1 MKEKSIIKFENF
13 SFRYDS
19 ANEFILKNINLEI
32 NKNEL
37 VILAGPT
44 GCGKSTLLRS
54 IIGLIPHMHGGEY
67 KGKVIVDQLVVNDV
81 KITDLAKKAG
91 FVFQNPE
98 NQIFMFS
105 IERDIAFGLENLA
118 TSRTI
123 MKERVDSILSLLEI
137 EHLATKAPHEL
148 SDGEKQ
154 KAALAGILA
163 MQPKI
168 LILDEPTS
176 LLDPKTAINFI
187 NIVNDLRK
195 KIGMTIVIVEHRLDL
210 VVGIADKLIILSNGK
225 IIENDNPKQV
235 LHYSNQLIPEIGI
248 PVISRLYRNLA
259 KSNYDFD
266 NVVVTVKDM
275 VKEMRRKK
283 FNDWI

>member
-176 LLDPKTAINFI
+176 LLDPKTAIDFI

-283 FNDWI
+283 FND

>member
-1 MKEKSIIKFENF
+1 MKEESIIKFENF

-19 ANEFILKNINLEI
+19 ANEFILKNVNLEI

-54 IIGLIPHMHGGEY
+54 IIGLIPHMHNGEY
-67 KGKVIVDQLVVNDV
+67 KGKVIVDQSIVKDV
-81 KITDLAKKAG
+81 KITELAKKAG

-105 IERDIAFGLENLA
+105 IERDIAFGLENLG
-118 TSRTI
+118 TNRTI
-123 MKERVDSILSLLEI
+123 MRERVDSILSLLEI
-137 EHLATKAPHEL
+137 EHLAMKAPHEL

-154 KAALAGILA
+154 RAALAGILA

-176 LLDPKTAINFI
+176 LLDPKTAMNFI

-195 KIGMTIVIVEHRLDL
+195 KIGMTVVIVEHRLDL
-210 VVGIADKLIILSNGK
+210 VLEIADKLIILSNGK
-225 IIENDNPKQV
+225 VIENDSPKQV
-235 LHYSNQLIPEIGI
+235 LHHSKQLIPEIGI
-248 PVISRLYRNLA
+248 PVISRLYRELA
-259 KSNYDFD
+259 KLNYDFD
-266 NVVVTVKDM
+266 KAIVTVKDM
-275 VKEMRRKK
+275 VKEITRKK
-283 FNDWI
+283 VND

>member
-67 KGKVIVDQLVVNDV
+67 KGKIIVDQLVVNDV

-283 FNDWI
+283 FND

>member
-67 KGKVIVDQLVVNDV
+67 KGKIIVDQLVVNDV

>member
-105 IERDIAFGLENLA
+105 IERDIVFGLENLG

-259 KSNYDFD
+259 KSNYNFN
-266 NVVVTVKDM
+266 NVIVTVKDM

-283 FNDWI
+283 FND

>member
-176 LLDPKTAINFI
+176 LLDPKTAIDFI

-225 IIENDNPKQV
+225 IIENNNPKQV

-266 NVVVTVKDM
+266 NVIVTVKDM

-283 FNDWI
+283 FND

>member
-67 KGKVIVDQLVVNDV
+67 KGRVIVDQLVVNDV

-105 IERDIAFGLENLA
+105 IERDIVFGLENLG

-123 MKERVDSILSLLEI
+123 MKERVDSILSLLKI

-176 LLDPKTAINFI
+176 LLDPKTAIDFI

-225 IIENDNPKQV
+225 IIENNNPKQV

-266 NVVVTVKDM
+266 NVIVTVKDM

-283 FNDWI
+283 FND

>member
-1 MKEKSIIKFENF
+1 MKKKSIIKFENF

-105 IERDIAFGLENLA
+105 IERDIVFGLENLG

-123 MKERVDSILSLLEI
+123 MKERVDSILSLLKI

-176 LLDPKTAINFI
+176 LLDPKTAIDFI

-225 IIENDNPKQV
+225 IIENNNPKQV

-266 NVVVTVKDM
+266 NVIVTVKDM

-283 FNDWI
+283 FND

>member
-19 ANEFILKNINLEI
+19 SNEFILKDISLEI

-54 IIGLIPHMHGGEY
+54 IIGLIPHMHSGEY
-67 KGKVIVDQLVVNDV
+67 KGRVIVDQLVVNDV

-118 TSRTI
+118 TNKTVMR
-123 MKERVDSILSLLEI
+123 ERVDSILSLLEI

-154 KAALAGILA
+154 RAALAGILA

-195 KIGMTIVIVEHRLDL
+195 KIGMTEVIVEHRLDL
-210 VVGIADKLIILSNGK
+210 VLEIADKLIILSNGK
-225 IIENDNPKQV
+225 IIENDSPKQV
-235 LHYSNQLIPEIGI
+235 IHHSKQLIPEIGI

-259 KSNYDFD
+259 KSNYNFD
-266 NVVVTVKDM
+266 NAIVTVKEM
-275 VKEMRRKK
+275 VKEIRGKRTQ
-283 FNDWI
+283 

>member
-105 IERDIAFGLENLA
+105 IERDIVFGLENLG

-123 MKERVDSILSLLEI
+123 MKERVDSILSLLKI

-259 KSNYDFD
+259 KSNYNFN
-266 NVVVTVKDM
+266 NVIVTVKDM

-283 FNDWI
+283 FND

>member
-259 KSNYDFD
+259 NSNYDFD

-283 FNDWI
+283 FND

>member
-283 FNDWI
+283 FND

>member
-67 KGKVIVDQLVVNDV
+67 KGRVIVDQLVVNDV

-105 IERDIAFGLENLA
+105 IERDIVFGLENLG

-123 MKERVDSILSLLEI
+123 MKERVDSILSLLKI

-176 LLDPKTAINFI
+176 LLDPKTAIDFI

-225 IIENDNPKQV
+225 IIENNNPKQV

-266 NVVVTVKDM
+266 NVIVTVKDM

>member
-1 MKEKSIIKFENF
+1 M
-13 SFRYDS
+13 
-19 ANEFILKNINLEI
+19 
-32 NKNEL
+32 

-105 IERDIAFGLENLA
+105 IERDIVFGLENLG

-123 MKERVDSILSLLEI
+123 MKERVDSILSLLKI

-176 LLDPKTAINFI
+176 LLDPKTAIDFI
-187 NIVNDLRK
+187 NIVNNLRK

-225 IIENDNPKQV
+225 IIENNNPKQV

-266 NVVVTVKDM
+266 NVIVTVKDM

-283 FNDWI
+283 FND

>member
-105 IERDIAFGLENLA
+105 IERDIVFGLENLG

-123 MKERVDSILSLLEI
+123 MKERVDSILSLLKI

-176 LLDPKTAINFI
+176 LLDPKTAIDFI

-225 IIENDNPKQV
+225 IIENNNPKQV

-266 NVVVTVKDM
+266 NVIVTVKDM

-283 FNDWI
+283 FND

>member
-1 MKEKSIIKFENF
+1 MKKKSIIKFENF

-67 KGKVIVDQLVVNDV
+67 KGRVIVDQLVVNDV

-105 IERDIAFGLENLA
+105 IERDIVFGLENLG

-123 MKERVDSILSLLEI
+123 MKERVDSILSLLKI

-176 LLDPKTAINFI
+176 LLDPKTAIDFI
-187 NIVNDLRK
+187 NIVNNLRK

-225 IIENDNPKQV
+225 IIENNNPKQV

-266 NVVVTVKDM
+266 NVIVTVKDM

-283 FNDWI
+283 FND

>member
-67 KGKVIVDQLVVNDV
+67 KGRVIVDQLVVNDV

-283 FNDWI
+283 FND

>member
-1 MKEKSIIKFENF
+1 MKKKSIIKFENF

-67 KGKVIVDQLVVNDV
+67 KGRVIVDQLVVNDV

-105 IERDIAFGLENLA
+105 IERDIVFGLENLG

-123 MKERVDSILSLLEI
+123 MKERVDSILSLLKI

-176 LLDPKTAINFI
+176 LLDPKTAIDFI

-210 VVGIADKLIILSNGK
+210 VVEIADKLIILSNGK
-225 IIENDNPKQV
+225 IIENNNPKQV

-266 NVVVTVKDM
+266 NVIVTVKDM

-283 FNDWI
+283 FND

>member
-105 IERDIAFGLENLA
+105 IERDIVFGLENLA

-225 IIENDNPKQV
+225 IIENNNPKQV

-266 NVVVTVKDM
+266 NVIVTVKDM

-283 FNDWI
+283 FND

>member
-123 MKERVDSILSLLEI
+123 MKERVDSILSLLKI

-176 LLDPKTAINFI
+176 LLDPKTAIDFI

-225 IIENDNPKQV
+225 IIENNNPKQV

-266 NVVVTVKDM
+266 NVIVTVKDM

-283 FNDWI
+283 FND

>member
-105 IERDIAFGLENLA
+105 IERDIVFGLENLG

-123 MKERVDSILSLLEI
+123 MKERVDSILSLLKI

-176 LLDPKTAINFI
+176 LLDPKTAIDFI

-225 IIENDNPKQV
+225 IIENNNPKQV

-259 KSNYDFD
+259 KSNYNFD
-266 NVVVTVKDM
+266 NVIVTVKDM

-283 FNDWI
+283 FND

>member
-19 ANEFILKNINLEI
+19 SNEFILKDISLEI

-54 IIGLIPHMHGGEY
+54 IIGLIPHMHSGEY
-67 KGKVIVDQLVVNDV
+67 KGRVIVDQLVVNDV

-118 TSRTI
+118 TNKTVMR
-123 MKERVDSILSLLEI
+123 ERVDSILSLLEI

-154 KAALAGILA
+154 RAALAGILA
-163 MQPKI
+163 MQPII

-195 KIGMTIVIVEHRLDL
+195 KIGMTVVIVEHRLDL
-210 VVGIADKLIILSNGK
+210 VLEIADKLIILSNGK
-225 IIENDNPKQV
+225 IIENDSPKQV
-235 LHYSNQLIPEIGI
+235 IHHSKQLIPEIGI

-259 KSNYDFD
+259 KSNYNFD
-266 NVVVTVKDM
+266 NAIVTVKEM
-275 VKEMRRKK
+275 VKEIRGKRTQ
-283 FNDWI
+283 

>member
-1 MKEKSIIKFENF
+1 MKKKSIIKFENF

-67 KGKVIVDQLVVNDV
+67 KGKIIVDQLVVNDV

-283 FNDWI
+283 FND

>member
-1 MKEKSIIKFENF
+1 MKKKSIIKFENF

-105 IERDIAFGLENLA
+105 IERDIVFGLENLG

-123 MKERVDSILSLLEI
+123 MKERVDSILSLLKI

-176 LLDPKTAINFI
+176 LLDPKTAIDFI
-187 NIVNDLRK
+187 NIVNNLRK

-225 IIENDNPKQV
+225 IIENNNPKQV

-266 NVVVTVKDM
+266 NVIVTVKDM

-283 FNDWI
+283 FND